1 MSDFGDDSDY
11 SDSEDLS
18 DSVESEE
25 QEFSD
30 DSDVA
35 REKEEKEAKAQQE
48 ADAIRKKKNKEEKKL
63 SYEELEAQ
71 KKARLRE
78 LRKAAKESSDDDS
91 DEPRQG
97 EPTAD
102 RFTEDNTHL
111 FGSAKEAKIIPKMP
125 LNYFGPCEL
134 KDFPLKTRE
143 DFVNLAEDLGDKMS
157 TSNPEFVEDF
167 LLELLVPLL
176 KKLDTVHTNQIY
188 KICEVAYNLKC
199 RAEIEANKRKKKKK
213 YADRTETKV
222 KSYDPNFREDDSDD
236 GDFDAFM

>member
-1 MSDFGDDSDY
+1 MSDFGSDSDY
-11 SDSEDLS
+11 SDSEELS

-25 QEFSD
+25 ESFSD
-30 DSDVA
+30 DSDA
-35 REKEEKEAKAQQE
+35 IKEAEDKKAKAQEE
-48 ADAIRKKKNKEEKKL
+48 AEAIRKKVKKEVKKL
-63 SYEELEAQ
+63 SYEELEAR
-71 KKARLRE
+71 KKARLKE

-91 DEPRQG
+91 DEPREG
-97 EPTAD
+97 APTAD

-111 FGSAKEAKIIPKMP
+111 FGSAKEAKIIPKMVS
-125 LNYFGPCEL
+125 YFGPCEV

-143 DFVNLAEDLGDKMS
+143 DFVNLAEELGEKMS
-157 TSNPEFVEDF
+157 TSRPEFVEDF
-167 LLELLVPLL
+167 LLELIVPLL

-213 YADRTETKV
+213 YSDRAQTKV

>member
-1 MSDFGDDSDY
+1 MG
-11 SDSEDLS
+11 
-18 DSVESEE
+18 
-25 QEFSD
+25 
-30 DSDVA
+30 
-35 REKEEKEAKAQQE
+35 EEKEAKEQAE
-48 ADAIRKKKNKEEKKL
+48 AEAIRKKEKKEEKKL

-78 LRKAAKESSDDDS
+78 LRNAAKKLSEDDS
-91 DEPRQG
+91 DEPKQG

-125 LNYFGPCEL
+125 VNYFGPCEV
-134 KDFPLKTRE
+134 KDFPLKTKE
-143 DFVNLAEDLGDKMS
+143 DFVNLAEDLGENMS
-157 TSNPEFVEDF
+157 TSRPEFVEDF

-188 KICEVAYNLKC
+188 KICELAYNLKC
-199 RAEIEANKRKKKKK
+199 RAEIEANRRKKKKK
-213 YADRTETKV
+213 YKERGETKV